1 MQNQLENKI
10 LNNKKYI
17 NEQFRVVVIF
27 VKRL

>member
-1 MQNQLENKI
+1 MQNQLEKKI

-17 NEQFRVVVIF
+17 NEQFRVVIF

>member
-17 NEQFRVVVIF
+17 NEQFRVVIF